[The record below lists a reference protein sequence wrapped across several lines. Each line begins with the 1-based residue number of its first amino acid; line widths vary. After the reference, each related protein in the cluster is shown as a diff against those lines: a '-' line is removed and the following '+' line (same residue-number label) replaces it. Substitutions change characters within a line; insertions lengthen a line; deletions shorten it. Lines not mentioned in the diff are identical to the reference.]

1 MHESAPPRPI
11 DLPHVTVREPVLVSP
26 VRNRKDRTMDRSV
39 LEEIEQRLRATRDE
53 LEQELD
59 RQLETHREQFRYRL
73 QRGKV
78 RFDREIL
85 ALQKTYRTGLWRYI
99 TGARIAIL
107 LTAPVIYGMVI
118 PLALL
123 DLSVTIYQHICFRV
137 YGIELVRRS
146 DHVIIDRH
154 MLAYLNLIEKF
165 NCVYCGY
172 GNGVIAYAREIAG
185 RTEAYWCPIKHA
197 RRVADPHSSFASFM
211 EFGDAQTYRDWLAGG
226 RKIRDA
232 EPGSDAAK

>member
-1 MHESAPPRPI
+1 MS
-11 DLPHVTVREPVLVSP
+11 
-26 VRNRKDRTMDRSV
+26 KSV
-39 LEEIEQRLRATRDE
+39 LEEIEDRLRATRAE
-53 LEQELD
+53 LEQERD
-59 RQLETHREQFRYRL
+59 RQMEAGREQFRYRL
-73 QRGKV
+73 SRGKV
-78 RFDREIL
+78 RFDREMKG
-85 ALQKTYRTGLWRYI
+85 LQKAYRVGLWPYI

-107 LTAPVIYGMVI
+107 LTAPVIYGVAI

-137 YGIELVRRS
+137 YGIERVRRS
-146 DHVIIDRH
+146 DYVVIDRH

-197 RRVADPHSSFASFM
+197 RRVADPHASFASFM

-226 RKIRDA
+226 RKVRAAD
-232 EPGSDAAK
+232 PGSDAAK

>member
-1 MHESAPPRPI
+1 
-11 DLPHVTVREPVLVSP
+11 
-26 VRNRKDRTMDRSV
+26 MDKPL
-39 LEEIEQRLRATRDE
+39 LEEIQDRLRAARQE

-59 RQLETHREQFRYRL
+59 RQLEERRAEFRYRI

-78 RFDREIL
+78 RFDREVQ

-99 TGARIAIL
+99 TGARIATV
-107 LTAPVIYGMVI
+107 LTAPVIYGLIV

-137 YGIELVRRS
+137 YGIDLVRRA
-146 DHVIIDRH
+146 DHVVIDRH
-154 MLAYLNLIEKF
+154 MLAYLNLIEKI

-185 RTEAYWCPIKHA
+185 RTEAHWCPIKHA
-197 RRVADPHSSFASFM
+197 RRTLDPHGSFDSFM
-211 EFGDAQTYRDWLAGG
+211 EFGDAEAYRDWLAKG
-226 RKIRDA
+226 RNVKPVA
-232 EPGSDAAK
+232 HSKP

>member
-1 MHESAPPRPI
+1 
-11 DLPHVTVREPVLVSP
+11 
-26 VRNRKDRTMDRSV
+26 MDRSV
-39 LEEIEQRLRATRDE
+39 LEEIEQRLRKTRDE

-59 RQLETHREQFRYRL
+59 RQLDARREQFRYRL

-85 ALQKTYRTGLWRYI
+85 ALQKTYRIGLWRYI

-107 LTAPVIYGMVI
+107 LTAPVIYAVAI

-123 DLSVTIYQHICFRV
+123 DLSVTIYQQICFRV
-137 YGIELVRRS
+137 YGIDLVRRA
-146 DHVIIDRH
+146 DYVVIDRH
-154 MLAYLNLIEKF
+154 MLAYLNFIEKF
-165 NCVYCGY
+165 NCIYCGY

-197 RRVADPHSSFASFM
+197 RRTLDPHPSFASFM
-211 EFGDAQTYRDWLAGG
+211 EFGDAETYRDWLANG
-226 RKIRDA
+226 RKSRPA
-232 EPGSDAAK
+232 APPDAAP

>member
-1 MHESAPPRPI
+1 
-11 DLPHVTVREPVLVSP
+11 
-26 VRNRKDRTMDRSV
+26 MDRSV
-39 LEEIEQRLRATRDE
+39 LEEIEDRLHSARDE
-53 LEQELD
+53 LEQELE
-59 RQLETHREQFRYRL
+59 RQMAAKRKQFRYRL
-73 QRGKV
+73 NRGKV
-78 RFDREIL
+78 RFDRDMQG
-85 ALQKTYRTGLWRYI
+85 LQKAYRVGLWPYI

-107 LTAPVIYGMVI
+107 LTAPIIYGMAI

-137 YGIELVRRS
+137 YGIERVRRS

-197 RRVADPHSSFASFM
+197 SRVADPHGSFAGFM
-211 EFGDAQTYRDWLAGG
+211 EFGDARAYRDWLAGG
-226 RKIRDA
+226 RKISAAD
-232 EPGSDAAK
+232 PGSYDAN

>member
-1 MHESAPPRPI
+1 
-11 DLPHVTVREPVLVSP
+11 
-26 VRNRKDRTMDRSV
+26 MDRSV
-39 LEEIEQRLRATRDE
+39 LEEIEQRLHATRVE

-59 RQLETHREQFRYRL
+59 RQLEARREKFRYRL

-78 RFDREIL
+78 RFDREMQ
-85 ALQKTYRTGLWRYI
+85 ALQKTYRVNVWRYI
-99 TGARIAIL
+99 TGARIATL
-107 LTAPVIYGMVI
+107 LTAPIIYAVAI

-137 YGIELVRRS
+137 YGIKLVRRS
-146 DHVIIDRH
+146 DHIIIDRH
-154 MLAYLNLIEKF
+154 MLAYLNFIEKF

-197 RRVADPHSSFASFM
+197 RKSVDPHGSFSGFM
-211 EFGDAQTYRDWLAGG
+211 EFGDAETYRNWLASG
-226 RKIRDA
+226 RNSSA
-232 EPGSDAAK
+232 AGSPPSQAPGTTPDP

>member
-1 MHESAPPRPI
+1 
-11 DLPHVTVREPVLVSP
+11 
-26 VRNRKDRTMDRSV
+26 MDRSV
-39 LEEIEQRLRATRDE
+39 LEDIQDRLRATRQE

-59 RQLETHREQFRYRL
+59 RQLEARREQFRYQL
-73 QRGKV
+73 HRGKV
-78 RFDREIL
+78 RFDREIQ
-85 ALQKTYRTGLWRYI
+85 ALQKTYRVGLWRYL
-99 TGARIAIL
+99 TGARIATV
-107 LTAPVIYGMVI
+107 LTAPLIYSLAI
-118 PLALL
+118 PLAFL

-146 DHVIIDRH
+146 DYVVIDRH

-197 RRVADPHSSFASFM
+197 QRVVDPHASFASFM
-211 EFGDAQTYRDWLAGG
+211 EFGDAETYRDWLANG
-226 RKIRDA
+226 RKH
-232 EPGSDAAK
+232 GSTKADSSL